1 MRHPSQRA
9 SSLWGLLRWKKTA
22 YCSLDNPK
30 TCIVS
35 LPSSAHATPRLTRAA
50 IRAYVYVKNS
60 AVICVCDIDRVPNF
74 KQMNE
79 LVALMCFFRKNT
91 RVCGFVGGN
100 DKKLNQNS
108 RNSSTSLRPSSA
120 APGKDRGGA
129 AGTKEYPI
137 RYCGVPLLSWVFN
150 DLYASTEVWFEQ
162 EGWRA
167 LRHRE

>member
-1 MRHPSQRA
+1 MRHPSPRA

-60 AVICVCDIDRVPNF
+60 AVICVCDIDRVPHF

-108 RNSSTSLRPSSA
+108 RKLIDVVETILCSARKGSWWSRRYQTVPDKILRCPASFLGLQRLVRLHGGVVRAGRLEGFATS
-120 APGKDRGGA
+120 
-129 AGTKEYPI
+129 
-137 RYCGVPLLSWVFN
+137 
-150 DLYASTEVWFEQ
+150 
-162 EGWRA
+162 
-167 LRHRE
+167 